1 MLREA
6 ASERGRETTVCAR
19 YLVPDTNCFVD
30 ELKSIRLLVECG
42 HFIVAVP
49 LVGEWRGVG
58 VGGVLVT

>member
-1 MLREA
+1 M
-6 ASERGRETTVCAR
+6 VCAR

-30 ELKSIRLLVECG
+30 ELKSIGLLVECG

-58 VGGVLVT
+58 GEGVLVT